1 MYILYITWE
10 AVPSHILG
18 DRRCGQGYSWLV
30 GTVLFEP
37 LEEED
42 YESCSFTGVSIHIN
56 FTILSTSLYLL
67 GTREHKR
74 LARFGGN
81 RVLL

>member
-1 MYILYITWE
+1 MS
-10 AVPSHILG
+10 P
-18 DRRCGQGYSWLV
+18 
-30 GTVLFEP
+30 VL
-37 LEEED
+37 LQV
-42 YESCSFTGVSIHIN
+42 VSIHIN